1 MRYGNAFRKWKKQ
14 KSNNSVLSSSS
25 GDMKQGPHSRR
36 AHWSHYWYG
45 HGEDKVRRPKWVAAY
60 FVNTDNGED
69 ATTVVHKVDNSND

>member
-1 MRYGNAFRKWKKQ
+1 
-14 KSNNSVLSSSS
+14 
-25 GDMKQGPHSRR
+25 MKQRPHSRH

-45 HGEDKVRRPKWVAAY
+45 HGEDKVRRPQWVAAY